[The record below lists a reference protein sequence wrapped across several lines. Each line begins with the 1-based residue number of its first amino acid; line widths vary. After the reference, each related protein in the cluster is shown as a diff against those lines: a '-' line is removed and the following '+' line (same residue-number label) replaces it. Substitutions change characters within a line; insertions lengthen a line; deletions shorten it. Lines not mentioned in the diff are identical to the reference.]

1 MSLSFLPTPASEH
14 SKQSTEVRFTIRSAN
29 SPSYRLSRRPG
40 VRKPKGLVDQ
50 ETETTEEV
58 GERHGTH
65 IGTNFTNKVEDSTF
79 YLAKTGVCSSVK
91 GQCEETL
98 GHKMFNQLNRND
110 LANETI
116 TDCGTDRSENCNL
129 VSERRGRTDWRRH
142 NLPSRSKSLDW
153 RTGERSP
160 DQDQRTYTFM
170 YSTTQGGDVGIRA
183 EGVDERM
190 TGGEG
195 IKGRVMSPLQT
206 YVSAGNDGQDR
217 NPVSHVSPTFNRVD
231 RVNSFPSRLKL
242 QSGPISDSGT
252 ATMME
257 PQGSQSISERIEQ
270 LYWSAGF
277 GKTDDYNNIRDFSK
291 PALSHHKEKTTD
303 LLISPQQR
311 SYERTT
317 GGTFPRRFSSEGKL
331 GISPKPSRTSLTWAQ
346 NDTSGSEGSF
356 SPGTCERLSRGKWI
370 GQTLDRFSVE
380 RRDHWSRAYDDIGT
394 KSLDREAHKRALT
407 AAGGITTPPKPNTL
421 EVRSLS
427 CRDLSKLS
435 ERRGI
440 GSKEE
445 GKVNHGEENVECN
458 GIDGTPKKRSGGVKQ
473 QEREK
478 DTDKVANIKTGDS
491 IDQDVFE
498 LNPQKIPMKTTEK
511 SKISEILSIP
521 TAASVKNKINQFEA
535 LTQRFQVLASG
546 QALPRRAF
554 SVPTQLT
561 RARNEGRKGGSVKA
575 VGGLRAMW
583 EGLKDGEEA
592 AEKTEEKEISSGEK
606 VGSARSLS
614 VDEVGLR
621 LVRNEREGKSLVENE
636 GKEKDRWST
645 SVDDLNKYS
654 KLKNRHEIPLAE
666 GNQRQHRN
674 FYIDETDF
682 TKVSSPKEANKKPSY
697 LPLSN
702 SSDISAGVQTT
713 TQSPV
718 VDEDKTPTNTPTHS
732 AFLSSS
738 TPPEKNTPIT
748 VRENE
753 STPIL
758 MQAAITPKR
767 DSSPHHGSPSNT
779 PNLISPD
786 VSTAHRNRCI
796 QSDLDLNAW
805 LAGLNT
811 KIKVW
816 DNEEDSEDDDESTQK
831 DEDSNYNSDSGESSV
846 TITSN
851 LSQSDH
857 RSFSVRWVQCT

>member
-14 SKQSTEVRFTIRSAN
+14 SKQSPEVRFTIRSAN

-40 VRKPKGLVDQ
+40 VRKPKSLVDQ

-98 GHKMFNQLNRND
+98 GHKMFNQLNQND

-160 DQDQRTYTFM
+160 DRDQRTYTFM

-291 PALSHHKEKTTD
+291 P
-303 LLISPQQR
+303 QR

-317 GGTFPRRFSSEGKL
+317 GGTFPR
-331 GISPKPSRTSLTWAQ
+331 
-346 NDTSGSEGSF
+346 
-356 SPGTCERLSRGKWI
+356 
-370 GQTLDRFSVE
+370 
-380 RRDHWSRAYDDIGT
+380 
-394 KSLDREAHKRALT
+394 
-407 AAGGITTPPKPNTL
+407 
-421 EVRSLS
+421 
-427 CRDLSKLS
+427 
-435 ERRGI
+435 
-440 GSKEE
+440 
-445 GKVNHGEENVECN
+445 
-458 GIDGTPKKRSGGVKQ
+458 
-473 QEREK
+473 
-478 DTDKVANIKTGDS
+478 
-491 IDQDVFE
+491 
-498 LNPQKIPMKTTEK
+498 
-511 SKISEILSIP
+511 
-521 TAASVKNKINQFEA
+521 
-535 LTQRFQVLASG
+535 
-546 QALPRRAF
+546 
-554 SVPTQLT
+554 
-561 RARNEGRKGGSVKA
+561 NEQ
-575 VGGLRAMW
+575 
-583 EGLKDGEEA
+583 
-592 AEKTEEKEISSGEK
+592 
-606 VGSARSLS
+606 
-614 VDEVGLR
+614 
-621 LVRNEREGKSLVENE
+621 EGKSLVENE

-857 RSFSVRWVQCT
+857 RSFSVSLSDLCDFAGVDYESENDSDEWQPTGQRSASLSSDMSTLSCVSVLPTEELNRLLEDVRSLGDSNLQDYNDVQVVVLHKEPGVGLGFSVAGGLDQNKPVTVHKVFHSGVAAQQGSIKEGDQILSINGTSLCECVHWEALKVLRIARTRNLGVVVLRRGGISTASKEGEQTNNPGPTQTQLTETGQRVHVCLEKNSRDLGFSLQGGAGFSLEDRPLTVQKIFQGGPVDQVNPGDEVLEIEGVSMTGMRRLEAWTLIRRLPPGPVEVVLRRPLKHLET